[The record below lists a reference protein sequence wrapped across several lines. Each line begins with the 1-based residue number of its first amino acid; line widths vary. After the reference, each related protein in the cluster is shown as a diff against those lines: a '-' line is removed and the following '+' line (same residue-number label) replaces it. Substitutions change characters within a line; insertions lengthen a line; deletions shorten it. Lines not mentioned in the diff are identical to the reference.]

1 MEKENEIEAAKS
13 DLSQFVS
20 AIISKLEFSD
30 ESNIGMIVIFM
41 LFCLKN
47 DFLRP
52 EALTKFQLEQEL
64 FQKDSKGNIICMREE
79 VAKLMLFLD

>member
-1 MEKENEIEAAKS
+1 MEKANEIEAAKS

-41 LFCLKN
+41 LFCLEN

-52 EALTKFQLEQEL
+52 EALTKFQLE
-64 FQKDSKGNIICMREE
+64 
-79 VAKLMLFLD
+79 